1 MFPGTPGFS
10 LVGVAQLLAPP
21 HPVTQFGGFDLILNI
36 KNVTITD
43 SEYQE
48 FAGQKCA
55 PLIKGCRLP
64 HSSAQLGADPRAE
77 RGQVG
82 PQALGGLRRGAH
94 CSRGG
99 SAEPPAA
106 GPPWSEVGAWLCSG
120 RGVLLQ
126 SHQSL
131 HLQGSGEEEDEQ
143 TSSDCFQQAHEPCSL
158 SRSSRSA

>member
-1 MFPGTPGFS
+1 MFPRTPGFS

-21 HPVTQFGGFDLILNI
+21 HPITQFGGFDLILII
-36 KNVTITD
+36 KNFTD

-64 HSSAQLGADPRAE
+64 HSSVQLGADPRAE

-82 PQALGGLRRGAH
+82 PQALGDLHRGAR

-99 SAEPPAA
+99 IAEPPAA
-106 GPPWSEVGAWLCSG
+106 GPPWSEVGAWLCSR

-131 HLQGSGEEEDEQ
+131 HLQRSGEKDEQ
-143 TSSDCFQQAHEPCSL
+143 TCPQTVFNRPTNHVL
-158 SRSSRSA
+158 